1 MCIRDELARALVC
14 TQERWWD
21 VSGDDVSKETSYS
34 IRAALPIE
42 GDGDRKERLG
52 LSKLE
57 SLNKERGRKKEVR
70 VRREKRQD
78 VVRAMHLWFS
88 FEHMYKAGLLM
99 QVAKREGKGATH
111 LETGKLRDWL
121 SEYDSK
127 TMPLNTLLTEAGRRG
142 CKNAKEKNRN
152 QLLKFLRTCD
162 HKQEDERYKKEK
174 EERKLKRKREQEE
187 EESEGE
193 EGEEEEEE
201 EVSE

>member
-1 MCIRDELARALVC
+1 LHGHWELDASHGCADGGSRRLQGCHVRC
-14 TQERWWD
+14 H
-21 VSGDDVSKETSYS
+21 SGGFSSVPAQKV
-34 IRAALPIE
+34 P
-42 GDGDRKERLG
+42 GDC
-52 LSKLE
+52 
-57 SLNKERGRKKEVR
+57 EVR
-70 VRREKRQD
+70 ERD
-78 VVRAMHLWFS
+78 A
-88 FEHMYKAGLLM
+88 
-99 QVAKREGKGATH
+99 VAKGELCKVR
-111 LETGKLRDWL
+111 LVPCRLLRVA
-121 SEYDSK
+121 K